1 MNERLR
7 QYLLSKVKHKEK
19 EVVKKEVVKSKKKR
33 KIEDMTLVT
42 MRDEITEIKDKQRE
56 LASLLTRVSWLM
68 GTVQWMLK
76 DWCALFK
83 IDSSKAE
90 KFIRRYKDGV

>member
-7 QYLLSKVKHKEK
+7 QYFLSKVKHKEK
-19 EVVKKEVVKSKKKR
+19 EVIKKEVVKGKKKR
-33 KIEDMTLVT
+33 KIEDITLAT
-42 MRDEITEIKDKQRE
+42 IKDEITEIRDKQRE
-56 LASLLTRVSWLM
+56 LSSSLARVSWLM

-83 IDSSKAE
+83 IDSTKVE
-90 KFIRRYKDGV
+90 KFIKRY